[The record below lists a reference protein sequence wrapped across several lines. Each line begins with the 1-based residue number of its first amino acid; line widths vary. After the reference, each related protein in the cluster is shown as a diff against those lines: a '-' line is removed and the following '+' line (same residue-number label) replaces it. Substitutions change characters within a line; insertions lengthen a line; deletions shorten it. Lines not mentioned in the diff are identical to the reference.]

1 VRAKIGKVFV
11 MIRGNFSVI
20 IKEHNNKNL
29 QNVGF
34 PLAGRLFFVHISPL
48 FGKNTITYIGG
59 E

>member
-1 VRAKIGKVFV
+1 

-20 IKEHNNKNL
+20 IKEHNNNNL